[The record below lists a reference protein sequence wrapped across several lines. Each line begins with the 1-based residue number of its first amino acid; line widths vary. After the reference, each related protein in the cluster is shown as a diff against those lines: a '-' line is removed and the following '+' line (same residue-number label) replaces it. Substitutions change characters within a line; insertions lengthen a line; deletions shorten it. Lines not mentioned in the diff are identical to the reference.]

1 MQAARPKVL
10 ISPLQTGL
18 GVALHHL
25 TGSRYRV
32 EHLHRPEFS
41 SSYSEVKAFFNYL
54 LHSVKEQSWPAAV
67 QAAGLSSSAT
77 TRITRSEHKMM
88 LEHSMGWAFRTLDGA
103 LSVRPLLAQNIAKPY
118 AEKSLQH

>member
-1 MQAARPKVL
+1 MPTAL
-10 ISPLQTGL
+10 IPPLQTGL

-32 EHLHRPEFS
+32 EYLLLQGKKELEVKIASLDNLRLEVKRPEFS
-41 SSYSEVKAFFNYL
+41 SSYSEVKPFFNYL

-77 TRITRSEHKMM
+77 MWITRSEH
-88 LEHSMGWAFRTLDGA
+88 
-103 LSVRPLLAQNIAKPY
+103 
-118 AEKSLQH
+118 